1 MPLYLCGNSSDM
13 TIITDN
19 KKIMINSK
27 LKLLY

>member
-1 MPLYLCGNSSDM
+1 M